1 MALLEC
7 DHVPEPLRAVGDDYG
22 AMFVH
27 RFAEHAPWVRFE
39 RIDAVGGDEL
49 PSPRDYDAAVITG
62 SRHSVDDPQPWIE
75 QLAAFVRSCDESGLP
90 LVGICFGHQLLAD
103 TLGGR
108 VERAGVGWGVGVHE
122 ARVLTQQPWMLPEI
136 DRFRLIVSHQDQV
149 VALPDGAELLAT
161 SRHAPVAAFQ
171 VRNAI
176 GFQGH
181 PEFDAAFA
189 SALMASRQGRIPA
202 EVIDVA
208 EASFAIPTDDGAVT
222 SWLGRFLAGG

>member
-7 DHVPEPLRAVGDDYG
+7 DHVPEPLREIGDDYG

-27 RFAEHAPWVRFE
+27 RFAEHAPWVRFD
-39 RIDAVGGDEL
+39 RIDAVGGAEL
-49 PSPRDYDAAVITG
+49 PSPSDYDAAVITG
-62 SRHSVDDPQPWIE
+62 SRHSVSDPHAWIE
-75 QLAAFVRSCDESGLP
+75 RLGTFARSCDELGVP
-90 LVGICFGHQLLAD
+90 LVGICFGHQLLAA

-108 VERAGVGWGVGVHE
+108 VERAEAGWGVGVHE
-122 ARVLTQQPWMLPEI
+122 AEVLAQRAWMLPEI

-149 VALPDGAELLAT
+149 VELPDGAELLAT

-171 VRNAI
+171 VRNTL

-202 EVIDVA
+202 EVIDAA
-208 EASFAIPTDDGAVT
+208 ETSFATPTDDAVVT
-222 SWLGRFLAGG
+222 TWLGRFLASG